1 VKKIKHRYWVYA
13 TDDAQIDSLRTRW
26 KIVRVLPTRREAWA
40 EARRQLVNR
49 RFVRVTEERIFKG
62 AD

>member
-1 VKKIKHRYWVYA
+1 VYA

-49 RFVRVTEERIFKG
+49 RFVRISEERIFKG